1 MDETPPSLTGEQ
13 QQQVD
18 STIAGLR
25 NAGLARDILV
35 GATQV
40 LALANAGLNAAWNDE
55 AAEQL
60 YQVKL
65 AALRESGELK
75 TADAFARAALAQARA
90 LVQRGRT
97 REEIAAAKL
106 MLERLQRDATAT
118 NAPGGTGSTAKKRS
132 SSTGLYVAVG
142 VAVIAVGV
150 AAYFA
155 TRPRPNPST
164 RRRRSR

>member
-1 MDETPPSLTGEQ
+1 MDETPSLTGEQ

-65 AALRESGELK
+65 AGLRESGELK

-90 LVQRGRT
+90 LVLRGRT

-118 NAPGGTGSTAKKRS
+118 NAPGGTGSTAKKS

-142 VAVIAVGV
+142 VAVVAVGV